1 MPETKPVPDPSEKGR
16 ESTMKPLHV
25 GILVIVA
32 AVGGGLFTK
41 WQTSRNVAAIAVR
54 PMSPAPPADSEKPAA
69 MQPAAPAQAAAE
81 QPLAAQIVVSPA
93 ETTTQARHSQ
103 QARPSALSEEMPRKR
118 GKTRPVQPRMVAQSV
133 TPHPA
138 EVVNVAPQPPTQPE
152 PPPQAESSQ
161 AVPPQAEP
169 APAEP
174 APAVNVP
181 PDPPVLAPPPA
192 QVTLRSGILLS
203 ARTVEGLSSE
213 RNQIGD
219 TFTATLEKRL
229 SVDGW
234 VIAERG
240 ARLEGKIVQSQRAGR
255 VKGLSNLAIELT
267 QLVTSDGQRVPIETE
282 TFEKRGESSTGQDAA
297 KIGAVA
303 AIGAAI
309 GAIAGGGK
317 GAGIGA
323 AAGGAAGAGDVMLTR
338 GKPAVLPA
346 ETHINFRLRNSV
358 TITERTGRT
367 D

>member
-1 MPETKPVPDPSEKGR
+1 
-16 ESTMKPLHV
+16 MKPLHV

-41 WQTSRNVAAIAVR
+41 WQTSRNVAPIVAVK
-54 PMSPAPPADSEKPAA
+54 PMAPAPPAAAEKPAA
-69 MQPAAPAQAAAE
+69 MQPPAPAQPAAD
-81 QPLAAQIVVSPA
+81 QPVAAQFVL
-93 ETTTQARHSQ
+93 TQPEANPDEATSHARGSQ
-103 QARPSALSEEMPRKR
+103 KPRPSALIEAMPHRR
-118 GKTRPVQPRMVAQSV
+118 GKSRPVQPRMVAQNV
-133 TPHPA
+133 TPNPP
-138 EVVNVAPQPPTQPE
+138 EVNVAPQAPAQVAPPAQAEPPRAEPRQPE
-152 PPPQAESSQ
+152 P
-161 AVPPQAEP
+161 
-169 APAEP
+169 APVAA

-181 PDPPVLAPPPA
+181 PDPPVLAAAPEPPA
-192 QVTLRSGILLS
+192 RVTLRAGILLS
-203 ARTVEGLSSE
+203 ARTVESLSSE

-219 TFTATLEKRL
+219 TFTATLEQPL

-240 ARLEGKIVQSQRAGR
+240 ARLEGKIVHSQRAGR
-255 VKGLSNLAIELT
+255 VKSPSDLAIELT

-282 TFEKRGESSTGQDAA
+282 TFEKHGVSSTGQNAA
-297 KIGAVA
+297 KVGAGA

-323 AAGGAAGAGDVMLTR
+323 AAGGAVGAGDVLLTR

-358 TITERTGRT
+358 TITERMGRT

>member
-1 MPETKPVPDPSEKGR
+1 
-16 ESTMKPLHV
+16 MKPLHV

-41 WQTSRNVAAIAVR
+41 WQTSRNVLPIA
-54 PMSPAPPADSEKPAA
+54 PATTMAPAPPAAPGQPAAAEKPAA
-69 MQPAAPAQAAAE
+69 MQPAAEPPITAQFVLA
-81 QPLAAQIVVSPA
+81 QPVVNPD
-93 ETTTQARHSQ
+93 ETTAHARGSQ
-103 QARPSALSEEMPRKR
+103 KPRPSALSEGMPHRR
-118 GKTRPVQPRMVAQSV
+118 GKSRPIQPRMMAQ
-133 TPHPA
+133 
-138 EVVNVAPQPPTQPE
+138 NVAPHRDPEVSAAPE
-152 PPPQAESSQ
+152 PPAQAE
-161 AVPPQAEP
+161 PPAPAEPSRAASTPPEP

-181 PDPPVLAPPPA
+181 ADSPAHVQTPPPA
-192 QVTLRSGILLS
+192 QVTLHAGILLS

-219 TFTATLEKRL
+219 TFTATLERPL

-297 KIGAVA
+297 KVGAVA

-323 AAGGAAGAGDVMLTR
+323 AAGGAAGAGDVMLMR

-346 ETHINFRLRNSV
+346 ETHINFRLRNSI

>member
-1 MPETKPVPDPSEKGR
+1 
-16 ESTMKPLHV
+16 MKPLHV

-32 AVGGGLFTK
+32 AIGGGLFTK
-41 WQTSRNVAAIAVR
+41 WQTSRNVAAVAAAK
-54 PMSPAPPADSEKPAA
+54 PTAPAPPAAVEKPPAMRPAA
-69 MQPAAPAQAAAE
+69 PTQPAAEPPLTAQFVLGPPVVKPAQTT
-81 QPLAAQIVVSPA
+81 AQGRG
-93 ETTTQARHSQ
+93 AR
-103 QARPSALSEEMPRKR
+103 QARPSALGEEKPRKQGR
-118 GKTRPVQPRMVAQSV
+118 TRPVQPRMVAQNV
-133 TPHPA
+133 RPHQDP
-138 EVVNVAPQPPTQPE
+138 EVSAAPE
-152 PPPQAESSQ
+152 PPAEAEPAPRAEPTVQA
-161 AVPPQAEP
+161 APPQPEP

-174 APAVNVP
+174 APAVNVTPDSPAPAP
-181 PDPPVLAPPPA
+181 PEPPV
-192 QVTLRSGILLS
+192 QVTLRAGTLLS

-219 TFTATLEKRL
+219 TFTATLEQPL
-229 SVDGW
+229 SADGW

-267 QLVTSDGQRVPIETE
+267 QLVTSDGQRIPIQTE
-282 TFEKRGESSTGQDAA
+282 TFEKRGSSSTGQDAA
-297 KIGAVA
+297 TVGAVA

-358 TITERTGRT
+358 AITERTGRT